1 MTTSL
6 PSSNCWAN
14 NKLLIKNNAIKLEIK
29 EKPSTPSLEFNPKN
43 PKIKF
48 LPLPPLDYNDKLT
61 YLLKNLE
68 DLKNRKKQ
76 EKFQKWLREFSN
88 NMQIKNIIERLICD
102 VKSHIKNKEF
112 SITDENELKNII
124 ATFIYSISSC
134 QVKK

>member
-1 MTTSL
+1 MFSV
-6 PSSNCWAN
+6 NQY
-14 NKLLIKNNAIKLEIK
+14 KI
-29 EKPSTPSLEFNPKN
+29 KPSFKYVLNKN
-43 PKIKF
+43 GICEA
-48 LPLPPLDYNDKLT
+48 Y
-61 YLLKNLE
+61 
-68 DLKNRKKQ
+68 NRKKQ

-112 SITDENELKNII
+112 SITDENELKNNI

>member
-14 NKLLIKNNAIKLEIK
+14 NKLLIKDNAIKLEIK
-29 EKPSTPSLEFNPKN
+29 EKPSAPSLEFNPTN

-48 LPLPPLDYNDKLT
+48 LPLPPLDYNNKLT

-68 DLKNRKKQ
+68 NLKNRKKQ
-76 EKFQKWLREFSN
+76 EKFHKWLREFSN
-88 NMQIKNIIERLICD
+88 NMQIKNIIDQLICD
-102 VKSHIKNKEF
+102 VKSLIKNKEF
-112 SITDENELKNII
+112 SITDENELKNNI

>member
-14 NKLLIKNNAIKLEIK
+14 NKLLIKDNAIKLEIK
-29 EKPSTPSLEFNPKN
+29 EKPNTPSLEFNPTN

-88 NMQIKNIIERLICD
+88 NIQIKNIIDQLICD
-102 VKSHIKNKEF
+102 VKSLIKNKEF
-112 SITDENELKNII
+112 SITDENELKNNI
-124 ATFIYSISSC
+124 ATFIYSISAC

>member
-1 MTTSL
+1 MEEKSRIL
-6 PSSNCWAN
+6 K
-14 NKLLIKNNAIKLEIK
+14 KLNDDRSR
-29 EKPSTPSLEFNPKN
+29 PVSFNDSFGGSEN
-43 PKIKF
+43 QMRS
-48 LPLPPLDYNDKLT
+48 
-61 YLLKNLE
+61 LLKNLE

-112 SITDENELKNII
+112 SITDENELKNNI

>member
-29 EKPSTPSLEFNPKN
+29 EKPSTPSLECNPKN

-88 NMQIKNIIERLICD
+88 NIQIKNIIDQLICD
-102 VKSHIKNKEF
+102 VKSLIKNKEF
-112 SITDENELKNII
+112 SITDENELKNNI

>member
-14 NKLLIKNNAIKLEIK
+14 NKLLKKDNTIKLEIE
-29 EKPSTPSLEFNPKN
+29 EKPITPLLEFNPNN

-48 LPLPPLDYNDKLT
+48 LPLPPLYYNEKLIK
-61 YLLKNLE
+61 LLKNLE
-68 DLKNRKKQ
+68 KYKNKKKHD
-76 EKFQKWLREFSN
+76 KFQKWLKKYSN
-88 NMQIKNIIERLICD
+88 NIQIKNIINQMICD
-102 VKSHIKNKEF
+102 VKSLIKKKEF
-112 SITDENELKNII
+112 IITDENELKNNI